1 MRARK
6 LALVTGGAGFVGSH
20 LVDRLLADGREVVVV
35 DDFSTGRHANL
46 AHLPVDAA
54 RVLELDVRSKNA
66 ANLMAS
72 FEPEEVYH
80 LACPASPPA
89 YQRDPQRTLET
100 CFLGTRAALDTAE
113 RVGARVLLASTSE
126 VYGDPPLSQ
135 HPQREEYWGNVNPRS
150 VRSCYDEGK
159 RAAEA
164 LSWCYEKR
172 GVQVQVARIFNTYG
186 PRMAPDDGRV
196 VSNFVCQAL
205 AGRPLTVYG
214 DGSQTRS
221 LCYVADTVDGLVR
234 LMQMPTPI
242 GPVNVG
248 NPAEVTMLE
257 LATAVATALGSEF
270 AVEYLP
276 LPVDDPKRRRPDI
289 GRAGRLLGWRPT
301 TPLAVGLARTVEHFR
316 EAMRRS

>member
-1 MRARK
+1 VKARR
-6 LALVTGGAGFVGSH
+6 LALLTGGAGFLGSH
-20 LVDRLLADGREVVVV
+20 LVDRLLADGRDVAVV

-46 AHLPVDAA
+46 EHLPVGAIK
-54 RVLELDVRSKNA
+54 VLELDVRSPNA
-66 ANLMAS
+66 ARLMAS
-72 FEPEEVYH
+72 FEPDEVYH

-89 YQRDPQRTLET
+89 YQRDPQKTIET
-100 CFLGTRAALDTAE
+100 CFLGTRAALDAAE
-113 RVGARVLLASTSE
+113 RSRARFLMTSTSE
-126 VYGDPPLSQ
+126 IYGDPPASQ
-135 HPQREEYWGNVNPRS
+135 HPQREEYWGNVNPRGS
-150 VRSCYDEGK
+150 RSMYDEGK

-164 LSWCYEKR
+164 LSWCYEQR

-205 AGRPLTVYG
+205 AGQPLTVYG

-221 LCYVADTVDGLVR
+221 LCYVADTVDALVR
-234 LMQMPTPI
+234 LMQMPHPI

-257 LATAVATALGSEF
+257 LAEAVATAIGADL
-270 AVEYLP
+270 AVDYLP
-276 LPVDDPKRRRPDI
+276 LPADDPKRRRPDI

-301 TPLAVGLARTVEHFR
+301 TPLAVGLARTVDYFR
-316 EAMRRS
+316 EATRRG